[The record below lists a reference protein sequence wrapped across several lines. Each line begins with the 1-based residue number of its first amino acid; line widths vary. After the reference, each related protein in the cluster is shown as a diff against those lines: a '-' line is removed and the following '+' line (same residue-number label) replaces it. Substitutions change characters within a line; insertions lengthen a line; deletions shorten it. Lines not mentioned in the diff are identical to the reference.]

1 MNLIMEMEAAREI
14 LTVSDLNRSA
24 KDLLEQA
31 FPLLWVSGEISNI
44 KRYGSGHWYFSL
56 KDASSQ
62 VRCVMFRDKNQYLGW
77 EPGDG
82 MQVEVRAL
90 VTLYPARGDFQLNVE
105 TIRRSGRGTLFEAF
119 EQLKARLG
127 KEGLFDLDRKK
138 PLPVFPKQIG
148 IITSPAAA
156 ALHDVLSTLK
166 RRMPSIPVIVYP
178 APVQGAGAGA
188 KVAEAIQQA
197 VNRAECDV
205 LILCRG
211 GGSIEDLWVFNEEVV
226 ARAIA
231 GCSIPIVSGVG
242 HETDFT
248 IADFVA
254 DVRAPTPTGASQLVC
269 PDREELSH
277 RVEFVRGRLWREM
290 RRGIESRMQYS
301 DMLGCRLIHPGK
313 RVDDQLVRLQRLRER
328 LARSWRQ
335 NLESTYWRLRELD
348 QRLTVVRPDIDRL
361 AERQHDFRLR
371 LRRAMAV
378 RIETLMMSLERQQAN
393 LAHLNPESVLE
404 RGYSIAYTADG
415 TVLRSSAQVGMGDG
429 IQVIFA
435 KGWIRATIAEKGEGK
450 GKREG
455 EKKGKA

>member
-1 MNLIMEMEAAREI
+1 MEMEIVREV
-14 LTVSDLNRSA
+14 LSVSDLNRSA
-24 KDLLEQA
+24 KELLEQA

-62 VRCVMFRDKNQYLGW
+62 VRCVMFRDKNQYLDW
-77 EPGDG
+77 EPRDG

-90 VTLYPARGDFQLNVE
+90 VTLYQVRGDFQLNVE
-105 TIRRSGRGTLFEAF
+105 AIRRSGRGTLFEAF

-148 IITSPAAA
+148 IVTSPAAA

-178 APVQGAGAGA
+178 APVQGVGAGA
-188 KVAEAIQQA
+188 KLAEAIQQA
-197 VNRAECDV
+197 ANRAECDV

-211 GGSIEDLWVFNEEVV
+211 GGSIEDLWAFNEEIV

-231 GCSIPIVSGVG
+231 KCSIPIVSGVG

-269 PDREELSH
+269 PAREELLH
-277 RVEFVRGRLWREM
+277 RVELVRGRLRREM

-313 RVDDQLVRLQRLRER
+313 QVDAQLVRLQRLRER
-328 LARSWRQ
+328 LTRSWRR
-335 NLESTYWRLRELD
+335 NLESRYWHLRELN
-348 QRLTVVRPDIDRL
+348 QRLVLVRPDIDRL
-361 AERQHDFRLR
+361 VERQNSFRLR
-371 LRRAMAV
+371 LHRAVVA
-378 RIETLMMSLERQQAN
+378 RIETLMMSLEHQQAN
-393 LAHLNPESVLE
+393 LAHLNPGSVLE
-404 RGYSIAYTADG
+404 RGYSIAYTVGG
-415 TVLRSSAQVGMGDG
+415 TVLRNSAQVEAGDT
-429 IQVIFA
+429 IRVVFA
-435 KGWIRATIAEKGEGK
+435 KGWTRATIVEKGE
-450 GKREG
+450 E
-455 EKKGKA
+455 